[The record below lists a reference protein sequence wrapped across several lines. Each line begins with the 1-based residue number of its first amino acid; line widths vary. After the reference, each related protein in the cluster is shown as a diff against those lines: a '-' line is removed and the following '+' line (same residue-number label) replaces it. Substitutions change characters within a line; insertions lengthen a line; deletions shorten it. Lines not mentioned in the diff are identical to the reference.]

1 MSRPIDKLWV
11 AKSDDQAIPPR
22 VKLRVFERAG
32 KRCEECTNLIIGK
45 LRPEYDHKVALI
57 NGGAHTEA
65 NLQLLCSECH
75 KVKTRV
81 DVAEKSVMARKK
93 INAAGIKKRTS
104 FRGWRKMN
112 GDIVFAKGVRNGR
125 ADWT

>member
-75 KVKTRV
+75 KVKTRA

-112 GDIVFAKGVRNGR
+112 GDIVFAKRV
-125 ADWT
+125 